1 MYHPIY
7 KPSILSS
14 VPVWKQ
20 RKSWDSTSGMETP
33 SVISIKHISEKLCPQ
48 APKKA
53 GCHIDYDKEPLGV
66 VADATK
72 KWLPYFN
79 LNLEIR
85 SDWHWEEMSV
95 RFVFSQLPFLVQNCP
110 LFLVQ
115 WNNLL
120 LIPRVTRYSDFYIP
134 GLLEIQMQHTVYAVA
149 GDVAW
154 I

>member
-7 KPSILSS
+7 QPSILSS

-20 RKSWDSTSGMETP
+20 RKSRNSTPGIETP
-33 SVISIKHISEKLCPQ
+33 SVISIKHISEKLCSQ

-53 GCHIDYDKEPLGV
+53 GCHIDYDKEPSGV

-85 SDWHWEEMSV
+85 SDSALGGDVHEV
-95 RFVFSQLPFLVQNCP
+95 CFFTPPLPSPELSSFLVQN
-110 LFLVQ
+110 
-115 WNNLL
+115 LL
-120 LIPRVTRYSDFYIP
+120 SIPRVTRYSDYFYMS
-134 GLLEIQMQHTVYAVA
+134 GLLEIQMPNTVYALTQLWL
-149 GDVAW
+149 GM
-154 I
+154 

>member
-7 KPSILSS
+7 QPSILSS

-20 RKSWDSTSGMETP
+20 RKSGDFTSGMETP

-53 GCHIDYDKEPLGV
+53 GCHIDYDKEPSGV

-85 SDWHWEEMSV
+85 SDWHWEEMSM
-95 RFVFSQLPFLVQNCP
+95 RFVFSQPPFLVQNCP
-110 LFLVQ
+110 LSWYRIFCLSLGLH
-115 WNNLL
+115 WLL
-120 LIPRVTRYSDFYIP
+120 LYVRFTWDTYAKYSLHSHP
-134 GLLEIQMQHTVYAVA
+134 AVA
-149 GDVAW
+149 GDVVW